1 MIAAPNMALKI
12 AFARMFPKAPVG
24 DSVAQMLENAFPE
37 YQVDT
42 FDVTTLLKHSPGL
55 VAANGVAMMRAYG
68 RDILRGYRTIG
79 QAFWATSYLMT
90 HVRRVLAQ
98 KMRQQDGAYA
108 FSFQLQSMLALQ
120 TDLCPHFVYTDHTHL
135 ANLDYAHFDRNRL
148 NNKAWL
154 AEERLLYHQAKLVF
168 TRSSNISRSLV
179 DQYGL
184 AAEQAVCVYVGVNVR
199 PQEVALPAV
208 ARNGRY
214 QEPHILF
221 VGKDWERKGGP
232 DLVQAFMELQ
242 KSSPNARLTIV
253 GAAPDLNMPNCRVLG
268 PVPVDQVSQYYQEA
282 SIFCL
287 PTQLE
292 PFGVA
297 FVEAMAHRL
306 PIVATNVGAIPDFV
320 KTGYNGYLVSPNNV
334 PELTAALKTLSENP
348 ADCETFGTQGY
359 ELFAQR
365 YNWDHVG
372 AAVRRHVLASL
383 AAAAHAQ
390 TN

>member
-1 MIAAPNMALKI
+1 MTAAHTMAHKI

-42 FDVTTLLKHSPGL
+42 FDVTALLKGSPGL

-79 QAFWATSYLMT
+79 QAFWGTSYLMA
-90 HVRRVLAQ
+90 HARRVLAQ

-135 ANLDYAHFDRNRL
+135 ANLDYTHFDRNRL
-148 NNKAWL
+148 NNEAWV
-154 AEERLLYHQAKLVF
+154 AEERQLYHQAALVF

-184 AAEQAVCVYVGVNVR
+184 AAERAVCVYVGVNVR
-199 PQEVALPAV
+199 PQQAALPVGAK
-208 ARNGRY
+208 NGRY

-221 VGKDWERKGGP
+221 VGIDWERKGGP

-242 KSSPNARLTIV
+242 KSKPNARLTIV
-253 GAAPDLNMPNCRVLG
+253 GAAPDLNVPNCQVLG
-268 PVPVDQVSQYYQEA
+268 PVPVNEVSQYYQQA

-348 ADCETFGTQGY
+348 EACETFGAQGY

-365 YNWDHVG
+365 YNWDYVG
-372 AAVRRHVLASL
+372 AAVRGHVLAAIANL
-383 AAAAHAQ
+383 QA
-390 TN
+390 N